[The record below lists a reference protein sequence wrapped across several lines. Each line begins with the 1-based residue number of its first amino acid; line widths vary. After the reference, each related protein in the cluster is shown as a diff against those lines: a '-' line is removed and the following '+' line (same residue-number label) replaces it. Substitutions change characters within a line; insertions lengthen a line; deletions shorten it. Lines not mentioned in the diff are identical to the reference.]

1 MDRHQARAHAH
12 AARVAR
18 LGTLSRSGR
27 VDLVPVTFAIVDDIL
42 YTAVDHKPKT
52 TTELKR
58 LENVRA
64 NPEVSVL
71 IDEYDDADWSTL
83 WWVRLRGLAQ
93 VIEGNNALHDAA
105 VDALV
110 DKYAQY
116 RNVRPRGSVIAVEL
130 IRWQWWSAF

>member
-1 MDRHQARAHAH
+1 M
-12 AARVAR
+12 
-18 LGTLSRSGR
+18 
-27 VDLVPVTFAIVDDIL
+27 TFAIVDDML

-58 LENVRA
+58 LENVRN

-71 IDEYDDADWSTL
+71 IDEYRDDDWSAL

-93 VIEGNNALHDAA
+93 VIDDGPTYGAA
-105 VDALV
+105 IDALV

-116 RNVRPRGSVIAVEL
+116 GAIRPTGPAMVVEL
-130 IRWQWWSAF
+130 IRWQWWSAG